1 MMTMKRTTIF
11 AAAATAL
18 LTIAATLCFT
28 AGAAAQNDKKKAEL
42 ERKVKELERQIKEGE
57 RAISNIKSDKSAAQE
72 RARRLTKQIAVRN
85 DLLEANERQARL
97 LQAEV
102 NRTDSTLND
111 LASRLGERTRQYGE
125 MVRES
130 YRNYR
135 NDNYI
140 SFIFSSDGFVDMARR
155 IAVLREVAVKRGEQ
169 IDDIHSLS
177 AQVADKRSELSRQQ
191 ASLDSVKR
199 KITSEKA
206 KMQSDVKSARTTVNQ
221 LSNREKQALKKKS
234 EQERQ
239 LTVAKNELARL
250 TKGNKVGN
258 TLSTKSK
265 IDLPVV
271 GGSRGKIA
279 GDVCEIFG
287 KPNARV
293 NSVYDGKVIIVKST
307 GNNRYEVYI
316 AHGER
321 VSSYSNLSEVTVK
334 TNQTVS
340 KNQQIGTIGSWVNP
354 LKSEPEYKILFQL
367 QSTTGKETF
376 NLAAM
381 FGK

>member
-1 MMTMKRTTIF
+1 MKRTTIF

-111 LASRLGERTRQYGE
+111 LASRLGERKRQYGE

-135 NDNYI
+135 NDNYL
-140 SFIFSSDGFVDMARR
+140 SYIFAADGFLEMARR
-155 IAVLREVAVKRGEQ
+155 IAVLREMAVSRGER
-169 IDDIHSLS
+169 IKEIEELN
-177 AQVADKRSELSRQQ
+177 AQVEAERRELGVRQ
-191 ASLDSVKR
+191 AALDSVKR
-199 KITSEKA
+199 KTAAEKA
-206 KMQSDVKSARTTVNQ
+206 NLQRDEQAARTAISKLSAR
-221 LSNREKQALKKKS
+221 EKEAMKKKA

-239 LTVAKNELARL
+239 LSVSRDQLRKL
-250 TKGNKVGN
+250 TKGNTTGADFSERTQIKMPVEGGKRRKIVG
-258 TLSTKSK
+258 TVWDIVAK
-265 IDLPVV
+265 
-271 GGSRGKIA
+271 R
-279 GDVCEIFG
+279 
-287 KPNARV
+287 NARV
-293 NSVYDGKVIIVKST
+293 NAIHKGKVVMVKH
-307 GNNRYEVYI
+307 NADYNRYEVYI
-316 AHGER
+316 ALGEDWT
-321 VSSYSNLSEVTVK
+321 VSYSNLSEVTVK
-334 TNQTVS
+334 QGQTVERGQQVGVVGAWRS
-340 KNQQIGTIGSWVNP
+340 PYTGELEYTILLQVQSLSGKKFPAKNLIP
-354 LKSEPEYKILFQL
+354 
-367 QSTTGKETF
+367 
-376 NLAAM
+376 
-381 FGK
+381 